1 MTRRQKILVWMF
13 LIVPLIC
20 GTVAI
25 FGPTDPAGI
34 IGPPTPIH
42 RYRTLAPTVTT
53 TPGATA
59 ALGSRTEPRKSA
71 APAGDMQI
79 SDLYHRLQTD
89 PTSISSLTFINGANT
104 VAVHLRDGSEPSAKI
119 PDGGEQTLYSAAL
132 SANVPFDA
140 KDAPMSRMELFRTF
154 GPFLIGLA
162 IIAFMMF
169 RGGMLGFKGGAGGA
183 GGSGLGK
190 LGSSKA
196 KDFKTLAEGETPL
209 TFNDIAGCD
218 EAVAHMKR
226 VVRWQKYRRIY
237 ELCGAKPPRGYI
249 ISGPPGGGKTL
260 MVRILAF
267 QIDAGVHVTSGS
279 DFDEMLV
286 GVGAS
291 RVRGMFD
298 KAIKD
303 YEETGKPQIIII
315 DEIDAMGGKRSNHA
329 NNGTEPTLNAML
341 VQLDGVMQN
350 KGIIVIGLTNRPDM
364 LDEAL
369 TRPGRLEYHVTID
382 EPDTAGR
389 AAIAEIHGRGKPVAA
404 TATPKWVAEL
414 TYGFSGAKIA
424 MVYNHAAILA
434 AEDIVPEEGVALDTV
449 VVPPG
454 VITREHLM
462 KAIDLVLFGDENT
475 SKQKNTR
482 EQDKINTMVHE
493 LAGHALTADTL
504 KAWVDRVGKVTIAR
518 HRGMLGFVSFRPDHD
533 RTGWTKEQAL
543 ARIIVAMAGRVAQ
556 EHYLGVSDSGA
567 RGDFQQAT
575 DYARE
580 MVMSWGMTSV
590 GYLGLGVRNDGRQVS
605 IGSWLQNK
613 VDREVV
619 RVTNECYEAAV
630 TIVKANHERFKQFAP
645 LLMESER
652 FEADEWDELTQ
663 KHPSTFDVSTL
674 QMFANVS
681 RPVKTL
687 EEILK

>member
-1 MTRRQKILVWMF
+1 MTTRQKILVW
-13 LIVPLIC
+13 LLVIVPLIA
-20 GTVAI
+20 GTIAI

-34 IGPPTPIH
+34 
-42 RYRTLAPTVTT
+42 T
-53 TPGATA
+53 TPRLARVRTIAHPLTTAQSATA
-59 ALGSRTEPRKSA
+59 AVTSRNEPRKSA
-71 APAGDMQI
+71 APPGDMQV
-79 SDLYHRLQTD
+79 SDLYERLASD
-89 PTSISSLTFINGANT
+89 PASLSSLTFLNGANT
-104 VAVHLRDGSEPSAKI
+104 VIVHLKDGGTPSVKMPDGSEQS
-119 PDGGEQTLYSAAL
+119 LFSAAL
-132 SANVPFDA
+132 TAKVPFEA
-140 KDAPMSRMELFRTF
+140 KDAPVSRLELLRTF
-154 GPFLIGLA
+154 GPFLIG
-162 IIAFMMF
+162 IALMVFIMF
-169 RGGMLGFKGGAGGA
+169 RGGMLGFKGASDNG
-183 GGSGLGK
+183 GLGK

-196 KDFKTLAEGETPL
+196 KDFKSLAEGQKVL
-209 TFNDIAGCD
+209 TFDDIAGCD
-218 EAVAHMKR
+218 EAVSHMKR

-237 ELCGAKPPRGYI
+237 ELCGAKPPRGYV

-260 MVRILAF
+260 MVRIVAF
-267 QIDAGVHVTSGS
+267 QIDADVHLTSGS

-298 KAIKD
+298 KAIKQ
-303 YEETGKPQIIII
+303 YEETKRPQIIII
-315 DEIDAMGGKRSNHA
+315 DEIDAVGGKRNQHG
-329 NNGTEPTLNAML
+329 NTGTEPTLNAML
-341 VQLDGVMQN
+341 VQLDGVLEN

-369 TRPGRLEYHVTID
+369 TRPGRLEYHITID

-389 AAIAEIHGRGKPVAA
+389 EAIAKIHARGKPVAA
-404 TATPKWVAEL
+404 DATPRWVAEL
-414 TYGFSGAKIA
+414 TYNFSGAKIA

-434 AEDIVPEEGVALDTV
+434 AEDIVDGEGEVQELVKAPAD
-449 VVPPG
+449 
-454 VITREHLM
+454 VITRKHLM

-475 SKQKNTR
+475 AKQANTR

-493 LAGHALTADTL
+493 LGGHALSADTL
-504 KAWVDRVGKVTIAR
+504 KEFVDQVGKVTIAR
-518 HRGMLGFVSFRPDHD
+518 HRRALGFVSFRPDHD

-556 EHYLGVSDSGA
+556 EHYLGVCDSGA

-580 MVMSWGMTSV
+580 MVMSWGMSSV
-590 GYLGLGVRNDGRQVS
+590 GKLGLGTRDDGRQVS
-605 IGSWLQNK
+605 IGAWLQNK

-619 RVTNECYEAAV
+619 RITNECYEAAV
-630 TIVKANHERFKQFAP
+630 TIVRANDERFKMFAP

-652 FEADEWDELTQ
+652 FEADEWEELTR
-663 KHPSTFDVSTL
+663 KHPNTFDVSSL
-674 QMFANVS
+674 AMFADAR